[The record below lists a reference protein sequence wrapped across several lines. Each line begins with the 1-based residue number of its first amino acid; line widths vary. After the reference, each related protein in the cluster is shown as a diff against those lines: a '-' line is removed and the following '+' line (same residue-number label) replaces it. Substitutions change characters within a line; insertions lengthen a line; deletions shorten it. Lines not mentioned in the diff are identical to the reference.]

1 MEKEREGKMKE
12 VKEESLFSL
21 LEYCNI
27 LENKNCIFYYSV
39 SHIVPHPHTL

>member
-1 MEKEREGKMKE
+1 MEKEKEE

-21 LEYCNI
+21 LGYCNI